1 MLKLSA
7 NESIENISLYSI
19 LGREIKRS
27 THSDLTAEMD
37 LSNLASGT
45 YFVRVDIGD
54 SSGSFKII
62 KK

>member
-1 MLKLSA
+1 MNA
-7 NESIENISLYSI
+7 NESIEQISLYTV

-27 THSDLTAEMD
+27 SNADLSAEID

-45 YFVRVDIGD
+45 YFVRVVIGD

-62 KK
+62 KN